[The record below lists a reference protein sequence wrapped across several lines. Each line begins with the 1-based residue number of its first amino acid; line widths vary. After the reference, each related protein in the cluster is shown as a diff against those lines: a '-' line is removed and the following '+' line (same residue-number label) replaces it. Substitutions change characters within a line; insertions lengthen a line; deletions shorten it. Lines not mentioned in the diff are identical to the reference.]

1 MGSGTWYGFCMEA
14 GWWGWLFGAGA
25 MRDRQKDRE
34 TGGRA
39 SSSSSCLPQS
49 VCPQALQC
57 EIPWDS
63 LMPAQFRLHG
73 SRLVIAY

>member
-1 MGSGTWYGFCMEA
+1 MEV
-14 GWWGWLFGAGA
+14 GRWGWLFSAGA
-25 MRDRQKDRE
+25 MPDRQQDRE
-34 TGGRA
+34 RVGRA
-39 SSSSSCLPQS
+39 SSSSSSCLPQS

-63 LMPAQFRLHG
+63 LMPAQFRLHR